1 MSGALF
7 AQAPIEEYPGVAIE
21 TVSDSSR
28 YFVLRIHDD
37 NGTNKFVISHYKE
50 IKLNAVADL
59 LILQFIVFCAT
70 AGRSAFIGCGYA
82 DRSQAFD
89 LQVSLQD
96 HFKRVKK
103 EQEIADEKDTPKP
116 ALDLGFKE
124 GETIKINM
132 KITVKY

>member
-1 MSGALF
+1 MSLAK
-7 AQAPIEEYPGVAIE
+7 
-21 TVSDSSR
+21 
-28 YFVLRIHDD
+28 RI
-37 NGTNKFVISHYKE
+37 NGPCVI
-50 IKLNAVADL
+50 
-59 LILQFIVFCAT
+59 
-70 AGRSAFIGCGYA
+70 GRNAFIGCGYA

-103 EQEIADEKDTPKP
+103 EQEIAQEQETPKP

-132 KITVKY
+132 KITVRLYNYSRNAGMLNDVECFTMYPNFCTLLEKGWFRRFRSYKT